1 MSTSVSAVPCQ
12 SGYAPSARI
21 RTMQRCL
28 QEKGFSEQVATRIC
42 SSKRTSTNSVYGYRW
57 KVWLDWCVGRQVD
70 PFSPSVNFLAEFL
83 IFLFEVKKLTPVA
96 IKGYR
101 SAIATTLKHFSDINY
116 SNQPVISNVIRSLE
130 LEKPKVSS
138 PVPKWNLPLVLGV
151 LSKSPFE
158 SLTSCSL
165 KFLTYKTVFLI
176 ALASGRRRSEIHALT
191 ADEACVNFT
200 HDESAV
206 ELHVYPG
213 FLAKNQLPSVAH
225 TGITIPALPRDTDD
239 SAIHLCPVRALKAYL
254 RRVSHIRKGRH
265 RLFISFRH
273 NWTKEVSASTI
284 SRWIVET
291 IKLAYNLSGEQE
303 SCPDNVN
310 AHEVRALSTSW
321 AWLNHVPLDKV
332 LRAGYWSSESSFIR
346 FYLRNTLPHARGLF
360 ALGPLVAAQSI
371 ITSRSV
377 SSD

>member
-1 MSTSVSAVPCQ
+1 M
-12 SGYAPSARI
+12 
-21 RTMQRCL
+21 
-28 QEKGFSEQVATRIC
+28 
-42 SSKRTSTNSVYGYRW
+42 
-57 KVWLDWCVGRQVD
+57 D

-116 SNQPVISNVIRSLE
+116 SIQPVISNVIRSLE

-254 RRVSHIRKGRH
+254 TRVSHIRKGRH